1 MRARIVVFAILLG
14 TAWAAVASAGT
25 GADGAPAPT
34 SCRAQQWCTITAAG
48 ISSSVAAQFAIG
60 NVTRGTV
67 LAVSEYDIKH
77 RQVAG
82 QVLGGDMDGTC
93 AWSQYQRD
101 WAPLSVAQTEH
112 CANLQYLNSDYIADG
127 GRAIWSGCYVKH
139 RCWGGVPMKY
149 DRKCGKGG
157 RTFCYS
163 SNCEEYANFF
173 PWTPDAH
180 PSDPLR
186 STRRHTLAVRYLA
199 RYGDV
204 WTDSPF
210 YLVMDTVVGHGQAD
224 WVFVSG
230 RACGIVTGRTGDYRS
245 VPRHQ

>member
-1 MRARIVVFAILLG
+1 MRARVLVFAVLLAA
-14 TAWAAVASAGT
+14 TWAAVGSVGT

-34 SCRAQQWCTITAAG
+34 SCRANQWCTITAAG

-67 LAVSEYDIKH
+67 LAVTQYDTRH
-77 RQVAG
+77 RQIGGRIVD
-82 QVLGGDMDGTC
+82 GDMAGTC

-101 WAPLSVAQTEH
+101 WAPLMLSSETH
-112 CANLQYLNSDYIADG
+112 CSDPLYLNSQFIAQDG
-127 GRAIWSGCYVKH
+127 KAIWSGCYVKN
-139 RCWGGVPMKY
+139 RCWGGVPLRY
-149 DRKCGKGG
+149 DRRCGKAG
-157 RTFCYS
+157 RIFCYS
-163 SNCEEYANFF
+163 QNCEEYANFY

-186 STRRHTLAVRYLA
+186 STRRHVLAVRYLA

-204 WTDSPF
+204 WTNSPF
-210 YLVMDTVVGHGQAD
+210 YLVMDTQVGHGQAD

-230 RACGIVTGRTGDYRS
+230 RGCRILTGPIGSYHE
-245 VPRHQ
+245 VPPRQ